1 MNNVISGANDV
12 ITEAAYLDRIEQLI
26 DDLIRIVNE
35 ELSLVTRNL
44 VVFGSYAK
52 YKKNF
57 LENLD
62 NFIPGES
69 DIDIALVVDTG
80 LNGEPTDS
88 LQGIVESL
96 NSILFEPVY
105 APILDLSIIESDI
118 ELPPPTGANFNL
130 LHLYSAKSSGLI
142 LYGKK
147 DYLQNYTFSQENF
160 RLASHSEVS
169 KIYSDLKNAY
179 VHRDMYRVPE
189 LFWLGVDSVLL
200 SALTYSNYLNFSNG
214 KTSLVKLEVS
224 KFLNKQDVPEEVQLI
239 AEEAIEYTLNGGPA
253 DGHFEYF
260 VDSLRFCRKIN
271 EMLKQKV
278 AD

>member
-26 DDLIRIVNE
+26 EDIIRIVNE

-57 LENLD
+57 LENMD
-62 NFIPGES
+62 YFIPGES
-69 DIDIALVVDTG
+69 DIDIALIVDTC
-80 LNGEPTDS
+80 LTDEPTKG
-88 LQGIVESL
+88 LQNIVESL

-105 APILDLSIIESDI
+105 APILDLSIIESDL

-130 LHLYSAKSSGLI
+130 LHLYGAKSSGIVL
-142 LYGKK
+142 LGKQ
-147 DYLQNYTFSQENF
+147 DYLQNFDLTKFDFQ
-160 RLASHSEVS
+160 LASHSEVN

-200 SALTYSNYLNFSNG
+200 SALTYSNYLNFNNN
-214 KTSLVKLEVS
+214 KASLVKLEVAN
-224 KFLNKQDVPEEVQLI
+224 FLDKQDIPERLKLI
-239 AEEAIEYTLNGGPA
+239 VDNAIEFTLNGGPP

-260 VDSLRFCRKIN
+260 VESLRFCRKIN
-271 EMLKQKV
+271 EMLK
-278 AD
+278 